1 MPDYEIIR
9 SRRRTLALEIK
20 DCRVIVRAP
29 MRLSRT
35 AIDAFVT
42 SHADWISENMARAQS
57 RAAAHTEPDEA
68 MRAALIKRARAYLP
82 PRVEYYARIMGVRP
96 ASIKITGA
104 RTRFG
109 SCSSKGS
116 ICFSWRLMQYPDAAI
131 DYVVVHELAHLRHMN
146 HSAAF
151 YAEIARVMPDFEA
164 RRNLLKI

>member
-29 MRLSRT
+29 MRLSRS

-42 SHADWISENMARAQS
+42 SHADWISEHMARAQS
-57 RAAAHTEPDEA
+57 RAAAHPEPDAA

-82 PRVEYYARIMGVRP
+82 PRVGYYARIMGVRP
-96 ASIKITGA
+96 AGIKITGA

-131 DYVVVHELAHLRHMN
+131 DYVVVHELAHLRYMN

>member
-29 MRLSRT
+29 MRLSRS

-42 SHADWISENMARAQS
+42 SHADWISKHMARAQS
-57 RAAAHTEPDEA
+57 RAAAHPEPDAA

>member
-1 MPDYEIIR
+1 
-9 SRRRTLALEIK
+9 
-20 DCRVIVRAP
+20 
-29 MRLSRT
+29 
-35 AIDAFVT
+35 
-42 SHADWISENMARAQS
+42 
-57 RAAAHTEPDEA
+57 
-68 MRAALIKRARAYLP
+68 
-82 PRVEYYARIMGVRP
+82 MGVRP

-164 RRNLLKI
+164 RRNLLKT